1 MDRTNAKRQRR
12 PRAPAGG
19 ASALKP
25 GTLLRY
31 VSNVHTPPRRKLGEI
46 LCHNHV
52 DHLTWTNIGINGFRY
67 FICDGSPG
75 HGWEPCPCGW
85 MPHFGEHYAGPDHV
99 GEQRKRIAAGEPLT
113 MWWHPRLVVPPG
125 CKRVGQDSI
134 AEL

>member
-12 PRAPAGG
+12 PKAPAGG

-67 FICDGSPG
+67 FICEAAPDTAGSLA
-75 HGWEPCPCGW
+75 C
-85 MPHFGEHYAGPDHV
+85 
-99 GEQRKRIAAGEPLT
+99 AAGCLISASTTPGPIT
-113 MWWHPRLVVPPG
+113 SASSANASRLVS
-125 CKRVGQDSI
+125 R
-134 AEL
+134 